1 MFRLSQRADYGLILL
16 SKLASKEGRFS
27 IAQIARENKISPRF
41 LSQIA
46 SELKKAGLISSKEG
60 VSGGYTLAKKPDK
73 IRLSQVLKILEG
85 DLVEGKCF
93 EKGHKCS
100 CGADKVWQQLEREIY
115 ATVASKTVADIAKGR
130 KI

>member
-16 SKLASKEGRFS
+16 SKLASKEGRVS
-27 IAQIARENKISPRF
+27 VTQIARENNISSRF

-46 SELKKAGLISSKEG
+46 LDLKKAGLINSKEG
-60 VSGGYTLAKKPDK
+60 VSGGYALAKKANK
-73 IRLSQVLKILEG
+73 IKLSEVLEILEG

-100 CGADKVWQQLEREIY
+100 CGADKIWQQLQKEMY
-115 ATVASKTVADIAKGR
+115 ATVASKTVADIAGGR

>member
-16 SKLASKEGRFS
+16 SKLASNGGRVS
-27 IAQIARENKISPRF
+27 VAQVARENKISPRF
-41 LSQIA
+41 LSQVA
-46 SELKKAGLISSKEG
+46 LDLKKAGVITSKEG
-60 VSGGYTLAKKPDK
+60 VSGGYMLSKNPNK
-73 IRLSQVLKILEG
+73 IKLSQVLKILEG

-100 CGADKVWQQLEREIY
+100 CGADKVWQQLQREIY
-115 ATVASKTVADIAKGR
+115 TTVASKTVADIAGKG